1 MNPEIYEV
9 NGETFRKGQKV
20 SVVAKWPDGRV
31 RRVTGGLWTI
41 ASGQAYVDTPFGLVE
56 GALETLES
64 EE

>member
-1 MNPEIYEV
+1 
-9 NGETFRKGQKV
+9 
-20 SVVAKWPDGRV
+20 V